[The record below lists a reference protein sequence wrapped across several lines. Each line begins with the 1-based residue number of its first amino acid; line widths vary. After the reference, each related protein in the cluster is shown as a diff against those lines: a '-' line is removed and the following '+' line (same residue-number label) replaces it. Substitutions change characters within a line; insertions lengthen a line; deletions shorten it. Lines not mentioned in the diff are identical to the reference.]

1 MQELTEVLWLVQ
13 PRADEASWLPAA
25 SHKGRGDELCSLVAA
40 TGPKGMTW
48 SCVGGESSVGQG
60 KVLNQRCVG
69 MQQAAQGRVHNP
81 KLPGIKKHLDNDPRH
96 GVRILGSP
104 V

>member
-48 SCVGGESSVGQG
+48 SCVGGESSVG
-60 KVLNQRCVG
+60 
-69 MQQAAQGRVHNP
+69 
-81 KLPGIKKHLDNDPRH
+81 
-96 GVRILGSP
+96 
-104 V
+104 